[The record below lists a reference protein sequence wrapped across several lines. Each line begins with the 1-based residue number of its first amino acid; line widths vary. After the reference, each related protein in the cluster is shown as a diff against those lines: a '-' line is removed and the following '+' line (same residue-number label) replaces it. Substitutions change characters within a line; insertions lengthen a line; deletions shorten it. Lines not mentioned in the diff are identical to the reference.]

1 PKPEAQQLE
10 YLRYQIEMRVL
21 GLGWS
26 EYATRWSSAADSR
39 IGTVAHLT
47 KLLEELIKGE
57 TARKRFPADSE
68 KCPPFS
74 MARVAMTGTA
84 AADPVADGAGAQ
96 APATVVPPGMR
107 SGPWNSYDKAQLED
121 AVGVARLFG
130 ASCVRVIRPG
140 YATIEVDL
148 KHEKAA
154 GDRESVKAAERSY
167 IERTAP
173 KKKELTD
180 EQLAAKAASRKAKK
194 NRQKERRAKEAGERA
209 AASEAERVERPRAQL
224 RANIEYVM
232 DGLRSAAARARS
244 QAGSKTRV
252 TYSLPPERDDGYR
265 RGPSVVC
272 ATVPQG
278 TVATTVASDWL
289 ANELAEHGEIDA
301 ACRDKYVMHLMTAA
315 GASAPADAVFRSRSG
330 VQVVLTHGTGPAV

>member
-1 PKPEAQQLE
+1 
-10 YLRYQIEMRVL
+10 
-21 GLGWS
+21 
-26 EYATRWSSAADSR
+26 
-39 IGTVAHLT
+39 
-47 KLLEELIKGE
+47 
-57 TARKRFPADSE
+57 
-68 KCPPFS
+68 

-107 SGPWNSYDKAQLED
+107 SGRWNSSDKAQLED

-209 AASEAERVERPRAQL
+209 AASEAERAERPRAQL

-301 ACRDKYVMHLMTAA
+301 ACRDKICHAPDDGRRRLALGA
-315 GASAPADAVFRSRSG
+315 GRRRVQVHGWRGDADRGRRRGHRLRGVFRRQGVRLAGFTHILPSAPPSCYPPG
-330 VQVVLTHGTGPAV
+330 

>member
-1 PKPEAQQLE
+1 
-10 YLRYQIEMRVL
+10 
-21 GLGWS
+21 
-26 EYATRWSSAADSR
+26 
-39 IGTVAHLT
+39 
-47 KLLEELIKGE
+47 
-57 TARKRFPADSE
+57 
-68 KCPPFS
+68 
-74 MARVAMTGTA
+74 MTGTA

-107 SGPWNSYDKAQLED
+107 SGRWNSSDKAQLED

-209 AASEAERVERPRAQL
+209 AASEAERAERPRAQL

-232 DGLRSAAARARS
+232 DGGYGLQLRGRAARPGPRLGSHIRCPQRGTTDIGAALAWCAPRS
-244 QAGSKTRV
+244 PRAPWRRPSPRTGSRTSWPS
-252 TYSLPPERDDGYR
+252 TERLMR
-265 RGPSVVC
+265 HA
-272 ATVPQG
+272 ATNMSC
-278 TVATTVASDWL
+278 T
-289 ANELAEHGEIDA
+289 
-301 ACRDKYVMHLMTAA
+301 
-315 GASAPADAVFRSRSG
+315 
-330 VQVVLTHGTGPAV
+330 

>member
-1 PKPEAQQLE
+1 
-10 YLRYQIEMRVL
+10 
-21 GLGWS
+21 
-26 EYATRWSSAADSR
+26 
-39 IGTVAHLT
+39 
-47 KLLEELIKGE
+47 
-57 TARKRFPADSE
+57 
-68 KCPPFS
+68 

-107 SGPWNSYDKAQLED
+107 SGRWNSSDRAQLED

-154 GDRESVKAAERSY
+154 GDRESVQAAERSY

-173 KKKELTD
+173 KKKELTK
-180 EQLAAKAASRKAKK
+180 EQLEAKAAARKAKK
-194 NRQKERRAKEAGERA
+194 ARQKARRATEAGERA
-209 AASEAERVERPRAQL
+209 ASEAERAEAPRAQL
-224 RANIEYVM
+224 RENIEYVVA
-232 DGLRSAAARARS
+232 GLRCAAAQARS
-244 QAGSKTRV
+244 QAGSKMGV
-252 TYSLPPERDDGYR
+252 EYSLPPERDDGYR
-265 RGPSVVC
+265 RGPSKVY

-301 ACRDKYVMHLMTAA
+301 AYRDRIVMHLMTAA
-315 GASAPADAVFRSRSG
+315 GASAPADAVFRFTAGDAMQTEDDDEDADRSEDYSDDG
-330 VQVVLTHGTGPAV
+330 RASDL